1 MSVSFVTV
9 TEQSPAAS
17 LLNSPEVIEQPV
29 PETEYE
35 MLPVPEPPLNASV
48 MVAPYVP
55 EVEVNVSEDCIAFAN
70 VTVVADDDTAL

>member
-1 MSVSFVTV
+1 MSVAFVTV

-17 LLNSPEVIEQPV
+17 LLNSPEVIEHPV

-48 MVAPYVP
+48 VVAPYVP
-55 EVEVNVSEDCIAFAN
+55 VVDVNVN
-70 VTVVADDDTAL
+70 DD